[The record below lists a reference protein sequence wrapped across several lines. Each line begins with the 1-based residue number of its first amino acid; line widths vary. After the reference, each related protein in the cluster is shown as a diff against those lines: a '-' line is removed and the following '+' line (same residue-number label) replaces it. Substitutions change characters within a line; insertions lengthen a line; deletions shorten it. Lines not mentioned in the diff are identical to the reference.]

1 MTASAEPLNPAG
13 NPRPATRGLT
23 AVHLLAVAAV
33 VAALPFVPGFHSL
46 RLLPFL
52 ILLVLVLAGE
62 LSSAGEGMVVSG
74 GFLGLVV
81 AEVVL
86 GPGPAALIGALA
98 ITGALV
104 RVRSSPRV
112 YLNNLVNYT
121 WCPLVAGVFF
131 HSVVKAAGVNDDQV
145 WYYALVVTAY
155 LVTLAVNFVI
165 AAGYASYIDHSPL
178 AQVAAKTLVPTLPA
192 ELVCG
197 LMTAAAVF
205 VTARVGTGGLLLS
218 GIALVALSYL
228 SNELL
233 TSRRRADEL
242 QRIAT
247 TDGLTGLA
255 NRARLNDA
263 IDARIGDATERGGRV
278 GLLLMDLDRFKEI
291 NDTLGHQAGDAVLRE
306 LGPRLV
312 EAVGL
317 DAVVARLGGDEFG
330 ILLENGTDSDV
341 ALEAVADR
349 ISEALA
355 KPFALDELSLNV
367 AASIGAARFP
377 DDGGDAN
384 ELLRCADV
392 AMYAAKDAQAE
403 YKLYAVDQ
411 NRHSLR
417 RLSVLSDFRRALED
431 GDLEVYYQPI
441 MALADRS
448 IRGAEALVRWQH
460 PERGLLTPSD
470 FISTVEQTDLIGPL
484 SRYVLEHAVV
494 ACAGWRRQGH
504 QMSVAVNL
512 SARNLLDRGLP
523 DDIARTLDG
532 AGVPADALSLEITE
546 RMIMADPERAIAN
559 ILRMSSLGMRLSV
572 DDFGTGYFSLANLR
586 RLPIDDLK
594 IDSSFV
600 FPMLHSES
608 DLIIVRSTIN
618 LGDDLGLRITAEGVE
633 DGATLERLAL
643 LGCDLAQGFHIGAP
657 MDGMTFAEW
666 LSPGAEGGVAAA

>member
-1 MTASAEPLNPAG
+1 MTASAERLSPSKS
-13 NPRPATRGLT
+13 RSATRGVTVL
-23 AVHLLAVAAV
+23 HLLAVAAV
-33 VAALPFVPGFHSL
+33 IAAEPFVPGFHDL

-52 ILLVLVLAGE
+52 ILTALVLAGE
-62 LSSAGEGMVVSG
+62 LSSSGEGMVVSG

-81 AEVVL
+81 AEVVI
-86 GPGPAALIGALA
+86 GPGPAALIGAVA
-98 ITGALV
+98 ITGALL
-104 RVRSSPRV
+104 RVRSSPRI

-121 WCPLVAGVFF
+121 WCPLVAGLFF
-131 HSVVKAAGVNDDQV
+131 YLAVKAAGVNDDQV
-145 WYYALVVTAY
+145 WYYALVITAY

-165 AAGYASYIDHSPL
+165 AAGYASYTAHSPL

-255 NRARLNDA
+255 NRARLHEEIN
-263 IDARIGDATERGGRV
+263 ARIRDAAERGGLV
-278 GLLLMDLDRFKEI
+278 PLLLMDLDRFKEI
-291 NDTLGHQAGDAVLRE
+291 NDTLGHQCGDMVLRE

-312 EAVGL
+312 AAVGP
-317 DAVVARLGGDEFG
+317 DALVARLGGDEFG
-330 ILLENGTDSDV
+330 ILLRPGQDSDA
-341 ALEAVADR
+341 ALESAAGR
-349 ISEALA
+349 ISRAVSE
-355 KPFALDELSLNV
+355 PFALDELSLSV
-367 AASIGAARFP
+367 AASIGGARFP

-403 YKLYAVDQ
+403 YKLYAVEQ

-417 RLSVLSDFRRALED
+417 RLSVLSDFRRALQD
-431 GDLEVYYQPI
+431 GDLLIYYQPI

-448 IRGAEALVRWQH
+448 IRAAEALVRWQH
-460 PERGLLTPSD
+460 PERGLLMPGD
-470 FISTVEQTDLIGPL
+470 FISTVEQTDLVGPL
-484 SRYVLEHAVV
+484 SRYVLERAI
-494 ACAGWRRQGH
+494 ASCAGWRRQGY

-512 SARNLLDRGLP
+512 SARNLLDRNLP
-523 DDIARTLDG
+523 DDVARMLDT
-532 AGVPADALSLEITE
+532 AGVPATALSLEITE

-559 ILRMSSLGMRLSV
+559 ILRMSGLGIRLSV

-586 RLPIDDLK
+586 RLPINDLK

-600 FPMLHSES
+600 IPMMLSES

-618 LGDDLGLRITAEGVE
+618 LACDLGLRITAEGVE
-633 DGATLERLAL
+633 DGATLERLASL
-643 LGCDLAQGFHIGAP
+643 RCDLAQGFHIGAP
-657 MDGMTFAEW
+657 MDGAAFDLW
-666 LSPGAEGGVAAA
+666 LSDIAAGGVAAA

>member
-1 MTASAEPLNPAG
+1 MTVL
-13 NPRPATRGLT
+13 
-23 AVHLLAVAAV
+23 HLVAAAVAF
-33 VAALPFVPGFHSL
+33 AAMPFVPGFDHL
-46 RLLPFL
+46 QLGPFL

-62 LSSAGEGMVVSG
+62 LTSAGEGMVVSG

-98 ITGALV
+98 ITGALI
-104 RVRSSPRV
+104 RVRSSPRG
-112 YLNNLVNYT
+112 YLNNLVNFT
-121 WCPLVAGVFF
+121 WCPLVAGLFF
-131 HSVVKAAGVNDDQV
+131 YLAVKTAGVDDNQV

-165 AAGYASYIDHSPL
+165 AAGYTSYLAHSSL
-178 AQVAAKTLVPTLPA
+178 AQVAAKTLIPTLPA

-218 GIALVALSYL
+218 GLALVALSYL

-255 NRARLNDA
+255 NRARLNDSIA
-263 IDARIGDATERGGRV
+263 DRIREATEVGGLV
-278 GLLLMDLDRFKEI
+278 ALLLMDLDRFKEI
-291 NDTLGHQAGDAVLRE
+291 NDTLGHQCGDEVLRE

-312 EAVGL
+312 DAVGAG
-317 DAVVARLGGDEFG
+317 AVVARLGGDEFG
-330 ILLENGTDSDV
+330 ILLSPGSESD
-341 ALEAVADR
+341 LELESIAGR
-349 ISEALA
+349 ISRALA
-355 KPFALDELSLNV
+355 EPFALDELSLNV
-367 AASIGAARFP
+367 SASIGAARFP
-377 DDGGDAN
+377 DDGGDASA
-384 ELLRCADV
+384 LLRCADV
-392 AMYAAKDAQAE
+392 AMYSAKDAQAE
-403 YKLYAVDQ
+403 YKLYAVEQ
-411 NRHSLR
+411 NRHSVR
-417 RLSVLSDFRRALED
+417 RLSVLSDFRRGLEN

-460 PERGLLTPSD
+460 PQRGLLTPGD
-470 FISTVEQTDLIGPL
+470 FISTVEQTDLVSPL
-484 SRYVLEHAVV
+484 SRYVLERSVA
-494 ACAGWRRQGH
+494 ACAGWRRRGY

-512 SARNLLDRGLP
+512 SARNLLDRALP
-523 DDIARTLDG
+523 DDVSRILDG
-532 AGVPADALSLEITE
+532 AGVPADALSVEITE

-559 ILRMSSLGMRLSV
+559 ILRMSSLGLRLSV

-600 FPMLHSES
+600 IPMLHSES

-618 LGDDLGLRITAEGVE
+618 LGYDLGLRITAEGVE
-633 DGATLERLAL
+633 DDATLERLAL

-657 MDGMTFAEW
+657 MDTAAFELW
-666 LSPGAEGGVAAA
+666 LTHDGAAGVAAA

>member
-1 MTASAEPLNPAG
+1 MTASAESLTPG
-13 NPRPATRGLT
+13 KPRSATRGVT
-23 AVHLLAVAAV
+23 ALHLLAVAAMV
-33 VAALPFVPGFHSL
+33 VVDPFVPGFTDL

-52 ILLVLVLAGE
+52 ILTALVLVGE
-62 LSSAGEGMVVSG
+62 LSSSGEGMVVSG

-81 AEVVL
+81 AEVVI

-121 WCPLVAGVFF
+121 WCPLIAGLFF
-131 HSVVKAAGVNDDQV
+131 YFAVKAAGVDDDQV

-165 AAGYASYIDHSPL
+165 AAGYASYIAHSPL
-178 AQVAAKTLVPTLPA
+178 ASVAAKTLIPTLPA

-255 NRARLNDA
+255 NRARLHEEV
-263 IDARIGDATERGGRV
+263 DARVRDAAAEH
-278 GLLLMDLDRFKEI
+278 GLVALFLMDLDRFKEI
-291 NDTLGHQAGDAVLRE
+291 NDTLGHQCGDAVLRE

-312 EAVGL
+312 EAMSP
-317 DAVVARLGGDEFG
+317 DALVARLGGDEFG
-330 ILLENGTDSDV
+330 ILLPPGHESDA
-341 ALEAVADR
+341 ALESAAGR
-349 ISEALA
+349 ITHALA
-355 KPFALDELSLNV
+355 EPFMLEELALSV
-367 AASIGAARFP
+367 AASIGAARYP
-377 DDGGDAN
+377 DDGADAN

-392 AMYAAKDAQAE
+392 AMYTAKEAQAE
-403 YKLYAVDQ
+403 YKLYSVEQ

-417 RLSVLSDFRRALED
+417 RLSVLSDFRNALED
-431 GDLEVYYQPI
+431 RNLVVYYQPI

-460 PERGLLTPSD
+460 PERGLLMPGD
-470 FISTVEQTDLIGPL
+470 FVSTVEQTDLIGPL
-484 SRYVLEHAVV
+484 SRYLLERSIAG
-494 ACAGWRRQGH
+494 CAGWRRQGH
-504 QMSVAVNL
+504 HISVAVNL
-512 SARNLLDRGLP
+512 SARNLLDRSLP
-523 DDIARTLDG
+523 DDIARMLD
-532 AGVPADALSLEITE
+532 AAAVPADALSLEITE

-559 ILRMSSLGMRLSV
+559 ILQMSSLGMRLSV

-586 RLPIDDLK
+586 RLPINDLK

-600 FPMLHSES
+600 VPMLYSES

-618 LGDDLGLRITAEGVE
+618 LGYDLGLRITAEGVE
-633 DGATLERLAL
+633 DAATLERLSL

-657 MDGMTFAEW
+657 MDGAAFEAW
-666 LSPGAEGGVAAA
+666 LSQSLAGGAAAA

>member
-1 MTASAEPLNPAG
+1 MTASAEPLNPG
-13 NPRPATRGLT
+13 KPRSASRGLT
-23 AVHLLAVAAV
+23 ALHLLAVAAV
-33 VAALPFVPGFHSL
+33 VAALPFVPGFHNL
-46 RLLPFL
+46 QLLPFL
-52 ILLVLVLAGE
+52 ILTLLVLAGE

-121 WCPLVAGVFF
+121 WCPLVAGLFF
-131 HSVVKAAGVNDDQV
+131 YVAVKAAGVDDDQV

-165 AAGYASYIDHSPL
+165 AAGYASYIAHSPL

-228 SNELL
+228 SNALL

-255 NRARLNDA
+255 NRAHLHDA
-263 IDARIGDATERGGRV
+263 IDARIGEATEQGGLV
-278 GLLLMDLDRFKEI
+278 ALLLMDLDRFKEI
-291 NDTLGHQAGDAVLRE
+291 NDTLGHQCGDAVLRE

-312 EAVGL
+312 DAVGP

-330 ILLENGTDSDV
+330 ILLPPGDDSDV
-341 ALEAVADR
+341 ALESAAGR
-349 ISEALA
+349 ISRALA
-355 KPFALDELSLNV
+355 KPFALDELSLNL

-384 ELLRCADV
+384 ELLRCCDV

-403 YKLYAVDQ
+403 YKLYAVEQ

-417 RLSVLSDFRRALED
+417 RLSVLSDFRRALEE
-431 GDLEVYYQPI
+431 GDLDVYYQPI

-460 PERGLLTPSD
+460 PERGLLTPGD
-470 FISTVEQTDLIGPL
+470 FISTVEQTDLVGPL
-484 SRYVLEHAVV
+484 SRYVLERSVA

-504 QMSVAVNL
+504 PMSVAVNL
-512 SARNLLDRGLP
+512 SARNLLDRSLP
-523 DDIARTLDG
+523 DDVARMLDG
-532 AGVPADALSLEITE
+532 AGVPADGLSLEITE
-546 RMIMADPERAIAN
+546 RMIMADPDRAIAN

-600 FPMLHSES
+600 SPMLHSES

-618 LGDDLGLRITAEGVE
+618 LGYDLGLRITAEGVE
-633 DGATLERLAL
+633 DAPTLERLAL

-657 MDGMTFAEW
+657 MDATAFEVW
-666 LSPGAEGGVAAA
+666 LTQRAAGGVAAA

>member
-1 MTASAEPLNPAG
+1 MTASAEPLNTAG
-13 NPRPATRGLT
+13 TPRQATRGLT
-23 AVHLLAVAAV
+23 VLHLLAVVAAV
-33 VAALPFVPGFHSL
+33 AVLPFVPGFHNL
-46 RLLPFL
+46 QPAPFL
-52 ILLVLVLAGE
+52 ILMVLVLAGE
-62 LSSAGEGMVVSG
+62 LSSSGEGMVVSG

-86 GPGPAALIGALA
+86 GPGPAAVIGALA

-121 WCPLVAGVFF
+121 WCPLVAGLFF
-131 HSVVKAAGVNDDQV
+131 YWSVKAAGVNDDEV
-145 WYYALVVTAY
+145 WYYALVVGAY

-255 NRARLNDA
+255 NRSRLNDSIA
-263 IDARIGDATERGGRV
+263 DRIREATEQGGLV
-278 GLLLMDLDRFKEI
+278 ALLLMDLDRFKEI
-291 NDTLGHQAGDAVLRE
+291 NDTLGHQCGDAVLRE

-312 EAVGL
+312 DAVGPG
-317 DAVVARLGGDEFG
+317 AVVARLGGDEFG
-330 ILLENGTDSDV
+330 ILLAPGSESDV
-341 ALEAVADR
+341 ALESIAGR
-349 ISEALA
+349 ISRALA
-355 KPFALDELSLNV
+355 EPFVLDELSLNV

-384 ELLRCADV
+384 ALLRCADV

-403 YKLYAVDQ
+403 YKLYSVDQ
-411 NRHSLR
+411 NRHSVR
-417 RLSVLSDFRRALED
+417 RLSVLSDFRRGLEN

-448 IRGAEALVRWQH
+448 VRGAEALVRWQH
-460 PERGLLTPSD
+460 PQRGLLTPGD
-470 FISTVEQTDLIGPL
+470 FISTVEQTDLVGPL
-484 SRYVLEHAVV
+484 SRYVLERSVA
-494 ACAGWRRQGH
+494 ACAGWRRRGY

-512 SARNLLDRGLP
+512 SARNLLDRALP
-523 DDIARTLDG
+523 DDLSRILDG
-532 AGVPADALSLEITE
+532 AGVPADALSVEITE

-559 ILRMSSLGMRLSV
+559 ILRMSSLGLRLSV

-600 FPMLHSES
+600 IPMLHSES

-618 LGDDLGLRITAEGVE
+618 LGYDLGLRITAEGVE
-633 DGATLERLAL
+633 DDATLERLAL

-657 MDGMTFAEW
+657 MDIAAFELW
-666 LSPGAEGGVAAA
+666 LTHDGAAGVAAA

>member
-1 MTASAEPLNPAG
+1 MTASAETLNPAG
-13 NPRPATRGLT
+13 QPRPATRGLT
-23 AVHLLAVAAV
+23 ALHLVAVAAV
-33 VAALPFVPGFHSL
+33 VAALPFVPGFHNL
-46 RLLPFL
+46 QFWPFV
-52 ILLVLVLAGE
+52 ILTVLVLAGE
-62 LSSAGEGMVVSG
+62 LSSSGEGMVVSG

-86 GPGPAALIGALA
+86 GPGPAALIGAIA

-121 WCPLVAGVFF
+121 WCPLVAGLFF
-131 HSVVKAAGVNDDQV
+131 YWAVKAAGVNDDEV
-145 WYYALVVTAY
+145 WYYALVVMAY

-255 NRARLNDA
+255 NRARLNEA
-263 IDARIGDATERGGRV
+263 IGARVRDATEQAGSFA
-278 GLLLMDLDRFKEI
+278 LLLMDLDRFKEI
-291 NDTLGHQAGDAVLRE
+291 NDTLGHQCGDEVLRE

-312 EAVGL
+312 DAVGP
-317 DAVVARLGGDEFG
+317 DAVVARLGGDEFA
-330 ILLENGTDSDV
+330 ILMPPGTDSEV
-341 ALEAVADR
+341 ALEAAADR
-349 ISEALA
+349 ISRALA
-355 KPFALDELSLNV
+355 KPFAVDELSLNV

-377 DDGGDAN
+377 DDGPDGSA
-384 ELLRCADV
+384 LLRCADV

-403 YKLYAVDQ
+403 YKLYAVEQ
-411 NRHSLR
+411 NRHSVR
-417 RLSVLSDFRRALED
+417 RLSVLSEFRRALDDE
-431 GDLEVYYQPI
+431 GVEVYYQPI

-448 IRGAEALVRWQH
+448 IQSAEALVRWQH
-460 PERGLLTPSD
+460 PERGLLMPAD
-470 FISTVEQTDLIGPL
+470 FIATVEQTDLVGPL
-484 SRYVLEHAVV
+484 SRYVLDVSVA
-494 ACAGWRRQGH
+494 ACASWRRRGH
-504 QMSVAVNL
+504 PMSVAVNL
-512 SARNLLDRGLP
+512 SARNLLDRDLP
-523 DDIARTLDG
+523 DDIARMLDG
-532 AGVPADALSLEITE
+532 AGLPADALSLEITE
-546 RMIMADPERAIAN
+546 RMIMSDPERAIAN
-559 ILRMSSLGMRLSV
+559 IVRMSSLGMRLSV

-594 IDSSFV
+594 IDRSFV
-600 FPMLHSES
+600 SPMLHSES

-618 LGDDLGLRITAEGVE
+618 LGYDLGLRITAEGVE

-643 LGCDLAQGFHIGAP
+643 LGCDLAQGFHIGTP
-657 MDGMTFAEW
+657 MDTAAFDQW
-666 LSPGAEGGVAAA
+666 LSRGTADGVAAA

>member
-1 MTASAEPLNPAG
+1 MTASAERLTPG
-13 NPRPATRGLT
+13 KPRLATRGLT
-23 AVHLLAVAAV
+23 VLHLLAVAA
-33 VAALPFVPGFHSL
+33 AFALMPFVPGFEDLH
-46 RLLPFL
+46 LLPFL

-86 GPGPAALIGALA
+86 GPGPAAAIGALA
-98 ITGALV
+98 ITGALL
-104 RVRSSPRV
+104 RVRSSPQG
-112 YLNNLVNYT
+112 YLNNLVNFT
-121 WCPLVAGVFF
+121 WCPLVAGLFF
-131 HSVVKAAGVNDDQV
+131 YEAVKVAGVDDDQV

-165 AAGYASYIDHSPL
+165 AAGYTSYLDHSPL

-255 NRARLNDA
+255 NRSRLNDSIA
-263 IDARIGDATERGGRV
+263 DRIREATEQGGLV
-278 GLLLMDLDRFKEI
+278 ALLLMDLDRFKEI
-291 NDTLGHQAGDAVLRE
+291 NDTLGHQCGDAVLRE

-312 EAVGL
+312 DAVGPG
-317 DAVVARLGGDEFG
+317 AVVARLGGDEFG
-330 ILLENGTDSDV
+330 ILLAPGSESDV
-341 ALEAVADR
+341 ALESIAGR
-349 ISEALA
+349 ISRALA
-355 KPFALDELSLNV
+355 EPFALDELSLNV

-384 ELLRCADV
+384 ALLRCADV

-403 YKLYAVDQ
+403 YKLYAVEQ
-411 NRHSLR
+411 NRHSVR
-417 RLSVLSDFRRALED
+417 RLSVLSDFRLGLED

-460 PERGLLTPSD
+460 PQRGLLTPGD
-470 FISTVEQTDLIGPL
+470 FISTVEQTDLVGPL
-484 SRYVLEHAVV
+484 SRYVLERALA
-494 ACAGWRRQGH
+494 ACAGWRRQGY
-504 QMSVAVNL
+504 QMSVAINL

-523 DDIARTLDG
+523 DDVSRMLDA
-532 AGVPADALSLEITE
+532 AGVPADALSVEITE

-559 ILRMSSLGMRLSV
+559 ILRMSSLGLRLSV

-600 FPMLHSES
+600 IPMLHSES

-618 LGDDLGLRITAEGVE
+618 LGYDLGLRITAEGVE

-643 LGCDLAQGFHIGAP
+643 LGCDLAQGFHIAAP
-657 MDGMTFAEW
+657 MDTAAFELW
-666 LSPGAEGGVAAA
+666 LSHGGAAGVAAA

>member
-1 MTASAEPLNPAG
+1 MTASAETLNPVG
-13 NPRPATRGLT
+13 QPRPATRGLT
-23 AVHLLAVAAV
+23 ALHLLAVAAV
-33 VAALPFVPGFHSL
+33 VAALPFVPGFNNL
-46 RLLPFL
+46 QFWPFV
-52 ILLVLVLAGE
+52 ILTVLVLAGE

-81 AEVVL
+81 AEVVI
-86 GPGPAALIGALA
+86 GPGPAALIGAIA

-121 WCPLVAGVFF
+121 WCPLVAGLFF
-131 HSVVKAAGVNDDQV
+131 YIAVKAAGVNDDQV
-145 WYYALVVTAY
+145 WYYALVVAAY

-165 AAGYASYIDHSPL
+165 AAGYASYIAHSPL
-178 AQVAAKTLVPTLPA
+178 AQVAAKTLIPTLPA

-255 NRARLNDA
+255 NRARLNGA
-263 IDARIGDATERGGRV
+263 IDARVREATEGG
-278 GLLLMDLDRFKEI
+278 GPFALLLMDLDRFKEI
-291 NDTLGHQAGDAVLRE
+291 NDTLGHQCGDEVLRE

-312 EAVGL
+312 DAVGP

-330 ILLENGTDSDV
+330 ILMPPGSDSDA
-341 ALEAVADR
+341 ALEAAAGR
-349 ISEALA
+349 ISRALA

-377 DDGGDAN
+377 DDGGDASA
-384 ELLRCADV
+384 LLRCADV

-403 YKLYAVDQ
+403 YKLYAVEQ
-411 NRHSLR
+411 NRHSVR

-431 GDLEVYYQPI
+431 GGLEVYYQPI

-448 IRGAEALVRWQH
+448 IQGAEALVRWQH
-460 PERGLLTPSD
+460 PERGLLTPGD
-470 FISTVEQTDLIGPL
+470 FIATVEQTDLVGPL
-484 SRYVLEHAVV
+484 SRYVLEVAV
-494 ACAGWRRQGH
+494 AGCAGWRRRGH
-504 QMSVAVNL
+504 RMSVAVNL
-512 SARNLLDRGLP
+512 SARNLLDRDLP
-523 DDIARTLDG
+523 DDIARMLNHADL
-532 AGVPADALSLEITE
+532 PADALSLEITE
-546 RMIMADPERAIAN
+546 RMIMSDPERAVAN
-559 ILRMSSLGMRLSV
+559 IVRMSSLGMRLSV

-594 IDSSFV
+594 IDRSFV
-600 FPMLHSES
+600 GPMLHSES

-618 LGDDLGLRITAEGVE
+618 LGYDLGLRITAEGVE
-633 DGATLERLAL
+633 DAGTLERLAL
-643 LGCDLAQGFHIGAP
+643 LGCDLAQGFHIGTP
-657 MDGMTFAEW
+657 MDATTFDAW
-666 LSPGAEGGVAAA
+666 LSHGAADGVAAA

>member
-1 MTASAEPLNPAG
+1 MTASAEPLNPG
-13 NPRPATRGLT
+13 KPRPATRGLI
-23 AVHLLAVAAV
+23 ALHLVAVAAV
-33 VAALPFVPGFHSL
+33 VAALPFVPGFHDL
-46 RLLPFL
+46 QLLPFL
-52 ILLVLVLAGE
+52 ILTALVLAGE

-104 RVRSSPRV
+104 RVRSSPQV

-121 WCPLVAGVFF
+121 WCPLVAGLFF
-131 HSVVKAAGVNDDQV
+131 YEAVKVAGVNDDEV

-165 AAGYASYIDHSPL
+165 AAGYASYVAHSPL
-178 AQVAAKTLVPTLPA
+178 AQLAAKTLVPTLPA

-242 QRIAT
+242 QRVAT

-255 NRARLNDA
+255 NRARLHDA
-263 IDARIGDATERGGRV
+263 IDDRVRDATEQGGLV
-278 GLLLMDLDRFKEI
+278 ALLLMDLDRFKEI
-291 NDTLGHQAGDAVLRE
+291 NDTLGHQCGDAVLRE

-312 EAVGL
+312 DAVGP

-330 ILLENGTDSDV
+330 ILLAPGNDSDV
-341 ALEAVADR
+341 ALEATAGR
-349 ISEALA
+349 ISRALA
-355 KPFALDELSLNV
+355 EPFALDELSLNV

-403 YKLYAVDQ
+403 YKLYAVEQ

-417 RLSVLSDFRRALED
+417 RLSVLSDFRRALEE
-431 GDLEVYYQPI
+431 GDLDVYYQPI
-441 MALADRS
+441 MALGDRS

-460 PERGLLTPSD
+460 PERGLLTPGD
-470 FISTVEQTDLIGPL
+470 FISTVEQTDLVGPL
-484 SRYVLEHAVV
+484 SRYVLERSVA

-504 QMSVAVNL
+504 PMSVAVNL
-512 SARNLLDRGLP
+512 SARNLLDRSLP
-523 DDIARTLDG
+523 DDVARMLDD
-532 AGVPADALSLEITE
+532 AGVPADGLSLEITE

-600 FPMLHSES
+600 SPMLHSES

-618 LGDDLGLRITAEGVE
+618 LGYDLGLRITAEGVE
-633 DGATLERLAL
+633 DAPTLERLAL

-657 MDGMTFAEW
+657 MDATAFEVW
-666 LSPGAEGGVAAA
+666 LTQSAAGGLAAA

>member
-1 MTASAEPLNPAG
+1 MSASAEALNPAG
-13 NPRPATRGLT
+13 TPRPATRGLT
-23 AVHLLAVAAV
+23 ALHLLAVAAV
-33 VAALPFVPGFHSL
+33 VAVLPFVPGFHNL

-52 ILLVLVLAGE
+52 ILTVLVLAGE
-62 LSSAGEGMVVSG
+62 LSSSGEGMVVSG

-86 GPGPAALIGALA
+86 GPGPASLIGAIA
-98 ITGALV
+98 ITGALL

-121 WCPLVAGVFF
+121 WCPLVAGLFF
-131 HSVVKAAGVNDDQV
+131 YWAVKAAGVDDNQV

-165 AAGYASYIDHSPL
+165 AAGYASYIAHLSL

-197 LMTAAAVF
+197 LMTAAAVY

-263 IDARIGDATERGGRV
+263 IDAHIREATEQGGLV
-278 GLLLMDLDRFKEI
+278 ALLLMDLDRFKEI
-291 NDTLGHQAGDAVLRE
+291 NDTLGHQCGDAVLRE

-312 EAVGL
+312 EAVGP

-330 ILLENGTDSDV
+330 ILLPPGSDSDA
-341 ALEAVADR
+341 ALEAAADR
-349 ISEALA
+349 ISRSLA
-355 KPFALDELSLNV
+355 KPFSLDELSLNV

-377 DDGGDAN
+377 DDGSDAN
-384 ELLRCADV
+384 ALLRCADV

-403 YKLYAVDQ
+403 YKLYAVEQ
-411 NRHSLR
+411 NRHSVR

-431 GDLEVYYQPI
+431 GDLEVHYQPI
-441 MALADRS
+441 TALADRS

-460 PERGLLTPSD
+460 PERGLLTPGD
-470 FISTVEQTDLIGPL
+470 FISTVEQTDLVGPL
-484 SRYVLEHAVV
+484 IRYVLERAVA
-494 ACAGWRRQGH
+494 ACVRWRRQGH

-512 SARNLLDRGLP
+512 SARNLLDRDLP
-523 DDIARTLDG
+523 DDVARVLHA
-532 AGVPADALSLEITE
+532 AGLPSKALSLEITE

-559 ILRMSSLGMRLSV
+559 ILRMSDLGMRLSV

-594 IDSSFV
+594 IDRSFV

-618 LGDDLGLRITAEGVE
+618 LGHDLGLRITAEGVE
-633 DGATLERLAL
+633 DAATLERLAL
-643 LGCDLAQGFHIGAP
+643 LGCDLVQGFHIGAP
-657 MDGMTFAEW
+657 MDAVTFERW
-666 LSPGAEGGVAAA
+666 LSRGAAGGVVAA

>member
-1 MTASAEPLNPAG
+1 MTASAEPLTPG
-13 NPRPATRGLT
+13 KPRSATRGVTVL
-23 AVHLLAVAAV
+23 HLLAVALVIV
-33 VAALPFVPGFHSL
+33 VDPFVPGFSDL
-46 RLLPFL
+46 QLLPFL

-62 LSSAGEGMVVSG
+62 LSSSGEGMVVSG

-81 AEVVL
+81 AEVVI

-121 WCPLVAGVFF
+121 WCPLVAGLFF
-131 HSVVKAAGVNDDQV
+131 YLAVKAAGVNDDQV

-165 AAGYASYIDHSPL
+165 AAGYASYIAHSPL
-178 AQVAAKTLVPTLPA
+178 ATVAAKTLVPTLPA

-255 NRARLNDA
+255 NRARLHEEA
-263 IDARIGDATERGGRV
+263 DARVQDAAAEGGV
-278 GLLLMDLDRFKEI
+278 VALLLMDLDRFKEI
-291 NDTLGHQAGDAVLRE
+291 NDTLGHQCGDAVLRE

-312 EAVGL
+312 EAMGPEAL
-317 DAVVARLGGDEFG
+317 IARLGGDEFG
-330 ILLENGTDSDV
+330 ILLPIGQDSDA
-341 ALEAVADR
+341 ALESAAGR
-349 ISEALA
+349 ISRALA
-355 KPFALDELSLNV
+355 EPFALEELSLSV
-367 AASIGAARFP
+367 AASIGAARYP
-377 DDGGDAN
+377 DDGADAN

-392 AMYAAKDAQAE
+392 AMYAAKEAQAE
-403 YKLYAVDQ
+403 YRLYAVEQ

-417 RLSVLSDFRRALED
+417 RLSVLSDFRQALQD
-431 GDLEVYYQPI
+431 GDLVVHYQPI

-460 PERGLLTPSD
+460 PQRGLLMPGD
-470 FISTVEQTDLIGPL
+470 FISTVEQTDLVGPL
-484 SRYVLEHAVV
+484 SRYLLERSIAS
-494 ACAGWRRQGH
+494 CASWRRSGH
-504 QMSVAVNL
+504 PMSVAVNL
-512 SARNLLDRGLP
+512 SARNLLDRSLP
-523 DDIARTLDG
+523 DDIARTLDA
-532 AGVPADALSLEITE
+532 AGVPAEALSLEITE

-586 RLPIDDLK
+586 RLPINDLK

-600 FPMLHSES
+600 VPMLHSES

-618 LGDDLGLRITAEGVE
+618 LGYDLGLRITAEGVE
-633 DGATLERLAL
+633 DGATLERLSL
-643 LGCDLAQGFHIGAP
+643 LGCDLAQGFHISAP
-657 MDGMTFAEW
+657 MDGAAFETW
-666 LSPGAEGGVAAA
+666 LSQSVAGGAAAA

>member
-1 MTASAEPLNPAG
+1 MSASAEPLTPAG
-13 NPRPATRGLT
+13 EPRTATRGLT
-23 AVHLLAVAAV
+23 GLHLLAVAVAV
-33 VAALPFVPGFHSL
+33 AVLPFVPGFHHL
-46 RLLPFL
+46 RVLPFL

-62 LSSAGEGMVVSG
+62 LCSAGEGMVVSG

-98 ITGALV
+98 ITGALL
-104 RVRSSPRV
+104 RVPSSPRV

-121 WCPLVAGVFF
+121 WCPLAAGLFF
-131 HSVVKAAGVNDDQV
+131 YWSVKAAGANDDQV
-145 WYYALVVTAY
+145 WFYALVVTAY

-165 AAGYASYIDHSPL
+165 AAGYASYIAHSSL
-178 AQVAAKTLVPTLPA
+178 TQLAAKTLVPTLPA

-197 LMTAAAVF
+197 LMTAAAVL

-263 IDARIGDATERGGRV
+263 IDARIRDATEHGGV
-278 GLLLMDLDRFKEI
+278 VALLLMDLDRFKEI
-291 NDTLGHQAGDAVLRE
+291 NDTLGHQCGDAVLRE

-312 EAVGL
+312 LAVGP

-330 ILLENGTDSDV
+330 ILLAPGSNSDDVLEGV
-341 ALEAVADR
+341 AGR
-349 ISEALA
+349 ISRSLA
-355 KPFALDELSLNV
+355 DPFALDELSLNV

-377 DDGGDAN
+377 DDGADAN
-384 ELLRCADV
+384 ALLRCADV
-392 AMYAAKDAQAE
+392 AMYAAKETQAE

-411 NRHSLR
+411 NRHSVR
-417 RLSVLSDFRRALED
+417 RLSVLSDFRQGLED
-431 GDLEVYYQPI
+431 GHLDVYYQPI
-441 MALADRS
+441 MALTDRS
-448 IRGAEALVRWQH
+448 IRGAEALVRWFH
-460 PERGLLTPSD
+460 PERGLLTPVD
-470 FISTVEQTDLIGPL
+470 FISTVEQTDLVGPL
-484 SRYVLEHAVV
+484 SRYVLEQSVA
-494 ACAGWRRQGH
+494 ACARWRRHGYE
-504 QMSVAVNL
+504 MSVAVNL

-523 DDIARTLDG
+523 DDIARMLDS
-532 AGVPADALSLEITE
+532 AGVPADALALEITE

-559 ILRMSSLGMRLSV
+559 IVRMSSLGMRLSV

-586 RLPIDDLK
+586 RLPLDDLK

-600 FPMLHSES
+600 VPMLQSES

-618 LGDDLGLRITAEGVE
+618 LGYDLGLRITAEGVE
-633 DGATLERLAL
+633 DAATLERLAL

-657 MDGMTFAEW
+657 MDAARFESW
-666 LSPGAEGGVAAA
+666 LSQGATGSAAAA

>member
-1 MTASAEPLNPAG
+1 MTASAETLNPAG
-13 NPRPATRGLT
+13 KPRPATRGLT
-23 AVHLLAVAAV
+23 VLHLLAVAAA
-33 VAALPFVPGFHSL
+33 VAVLPFVPGFHNL
-46 RLLPFL
+46 QLLPFL
-52 ILLVLVLAGE
+52 ILTVLVLVGE
-62 LSSAGEGMVVSG
+62 LGSSGEGMVVSG

-86 GPGPAALIGALA
+86 GPGPAALIGAVA

-121 WCPLVAGVFF
+121 WCPLVAGLFF
-131 HSVVKAAGVNDDQV
+131 YWAVHAAGVNDDQV
-145 WYYALVVTAY
+145 WYYALVVMAY

-165 AAGYASYIDHSPL
+165 AAGYASYIAHSPL
-178 AQVAAKTLVPTLPA
+178 AEVAAKTLVPTLPA

-263 IDARIGDATERGGRV
+263 IDDRIRDATEQGGLV
-278 GLLLMDLDRFKEI
+278 ALLLMDLDRFKEI
-291 NDTLGHQAGDAVLRE
+291 NDTLGHQCGDAVLRE

-312 EAVGL
+312 DAVGP

-330 ILLENGTDSDV
+330 ILLPPGSDSDI
-341 ALEAVADR
+341 ALEAAAGR
-349 ISEALA
+349 ISRALA

-377 DDGGDAN
+377 DDGADAN
-384 ELLRCADV
+384 ALLRCSDV

-403 YKLYAVDQ
+403 YKLYAVEQ
-411 NRHSLR
+411 NRHSVR
-417 RLSVLSDFRRALED
+417 RLSVLSDFRQALED
-431 GDLEVYYQPI
+431 GDVDVYYQPI

-448 IRGAEALVRWQH
+448 IRGAEALVRWRH
-460 PERGLLTPSD
+460 PERGLLTPGY
-470 FISTVEQTDLIGPL
+470 FISTVEQTDLVGPL
-484 SRYVLEHAVV
+484 IRYVLEHSVD

-504 QMSVAVNL
+504 QMWVAVNL

-523 DDIARTLDG
+523 DDIARVLDG
-532 AGVPADALSLEITE
+532 AGLPADALSLEITE
-546 RMIMADPERAIAN
+546 RMIMADPERATAN
-559 ILRMSSLGMRLSV
+559 IVRMSSLGTRLSV

-594 IDSSFV
+594 IDRSFV
-600 FPMLHSES
+600 SPMLHSES

-618 LGDDLGLRITAEGVE
+618 LGYDLGLRITAEGVE

-657 MDGMTFAEW
+657 MDAAVFELW
-666 LSPGAEGGVAAA
+666 LSHGAAGGVAAA

>member
-1 MTASAEPLNPAG
+1 MTASAERLNPG
-13 NPRPATRGLT
+13 KPRSATRGVTVL
-23 AVHLLAVAAV
+23 HLLAVA
-33 VAALPFVPGFHSL
+33 VAFAAMPFVPGFNNL
-46 RLLPFL
+46 QLLPFL

-104 RVRSSPRV
+104 RVRSSPQG
-112 YLNNLVNYT
+112 YLNNLVNFT
-121 WCPLVAGVFF
+121 WCPLVAGLFF
-131 HSVVKAAGVNDDQV
+131 HVAVKAAGVDDDQV

-165 AAGYASYIDHSPL
+165 AAGYTSYLAHSPL

-255 NRARLNDA
+255 NRARLHEA
-263 IDARIGDATERGGRV
+263 IDARVLDATTQGGLV
-278 GLLLMDLDRFKEI
+278 ALLLMDLDRFKEI
-291 NDTLGHQAGDAVLRE
+291 NDTLGHQCGDAVLRE

-312 EAVGL
+312 EAMGP

-330 ILLENGTDSDV
+330 ILLPPGRDSDA
-341 ALEAVADR
+341 ALESAAGQ
-349 ISEALA
+349 ISRALA
-355 KPFALDELSLNV
+355 EPFALDELSLTV

-377 DDGGDAN
+377 DDGADAN
-384 ELLRCADV
+384 ALLRCADI

-403 YKLYAVDQ
+403 YKLYAVEQ

-431 GDLEVYYQPI
+431 GGLVVYYQPI

-460 PERGLLTPSD
+460 PERGLLMPGD
-470 FISTVEQTDLIGPL
+470 FISTIEQTDLVGPL
-484 SRYVLEHAVV
+484 SRYVLEHSIA
-494 ACAGWRRQGH
+494 ACANWRRQGH

-512 SARNLLDRGLP
+512 SARNLLDRSLP
-523 DDIARTLDG
+523 DHIARMLDA

-586 RLPIDDLK
+586 RLPINDLK

-618 LGDDLGLRITAEGVE
+618 LGYDLGLRITAEGVE

-643 LGCDLAQGFHIGAP
+643 LGCDLAQGFHVGAP
-657 MDGMTFAEW
+657 MDSTAFDAW
-666 LSPGAEGGVAAA
+666 LSRTAAGGAAVA

>member
-1 MTASAEPLNPAG
+1 MTASAERLNPG
-13 NPRPATRGLT
+13 KPRSATRGVTVL
-23 AVHLLAVAAV
+23 HLLAV
-33 VAALPFVPGFHSL
+33 VAAFAVMPFVPGFSNL
-46 RLLPFL
+46 QLLPFL

-98 ITGALV
+98 ITGALL
-104 RVRSSPRV
+104 RVPSSPRG
-112 YLNNLVNYT
+112 YLNNLVNFT
-121 WCPLVAGVFF
+121 WCPLVAGLFF
-131 HSVVKAAGVNDDQV
+131 YEAVKAAGVNDDQV

-165 AAGYASYIDHSPL
+165 AAGYTSYLAHSSL

-255 NRARLNDA
+255 NRARLHEA
-263 IDARIGDATERGGRV
+263 IDARVLDATTQGGLV
-278 GLLLMDLDRFKEI
+278 ALLLMDLDRFKEI
-291 NDTLGHQAGDAVLRE
+291 NDTLGHQCGDAVLRE

-312 EAVGL
+312 
-317 DAVVARLGGDEFG
+317 DAMAPDAIVARLGGDEFG
-330 ILLENGTDSDV
+330 ILLPPGHDSDA
-341 ALEAVADR
+341 ALESAAGR
-349 ISEALA
+349 ISRALA
-355 KPFALDELSLNV
+355 EPFALDELSLTV

-377 DDGGDAN
+377 DDGADAN
-384 ELLRCADV
+384 ALLRCADI

-403 YKLYAVDQ
+403 YKLYAVEQ

-431 GDLEVYYQPI
+431 GGLTVYYQPI

-460 PERGLLTPSD
+460 PERGLLMPGD
-470 FISTVEQTDLIGPL
+470 FISTVEQTDLVGPL
-484 SRYVLEHAVV
+484 SRYVLENSIA
-494 ACAGWRRQGH
+494 ACANWRRQGH

-512 SARNLLDRGLP
+512 SARNLLDRSLP
-523 DDIARTLDG
+523 DHIARMLDA

-586 RLPIDDLK
+586 RLPINDLK

-618 LGDDLGLRITAEGVE
+618 LGYDLGLRITAEGVE

-643 LGCDLAQGFHIGAP
+643 LGCDLAQGFHVGAP
-657 MDGMTFAEW
+657 MDSTLFEAW
-666 LSPGAEGGVAAA
+666 LSRTAAGGAAVA

>member
-1 MTASAEPLNPAG
+1 MTASAEPLTPSQQ
-13 NPRPATRGLT
+13 RPATRGLT
-23 AVHLLAVAAV
+23 ALHLLAVAAV
-33 VAALPFVPGFHSL
+33 VAAEPFVPGFHHL

-81 AEVVL
+81 AEVVI

-98 ITGALV
+98 ITGALL

-121 WCPLVAGVFF
+121 WCPLVAGLFF
-131 HSVVKAAGVNDDQV
+131 HVAVKAAKLDDDQV

-165 AAGYASYIDHSPL
+165 AAGYASYIAHSPL

-255 NRARLNDA
+255 NRARLHDA
-263 IDARIGDATERGGRV
+263 IDARVLEAEAQGDLVA
-278 GLLLMDLDRFKEI
+278 LLLMDLDRFKEI
-291 NDTLGHQAGDAVLRE
+291 NDTLGHQCGDAVLRE

-312 EAVGL
+312 EAMGP
-317 DAVVARLGGDEFG
+317 DAIVARLGGDEFG
-330 ILLENGTDSDV
+330 ILLPPGRDSD
-341 ALEAVADR
+341 ATLELAAGQ
-349 ISEALA
+349 ISRALA
-355 KPFALDELSLNV
+355 EPFALDELSLSV

-377 DDGGDAN
+377 DDGADAN
-384 ELLRCADV
+384 ALLRCADV

-403 YKLYAVDQ
+403 YKLYAVEQ

-417 RLSVLSDFRRALED
+417 SLSVLSDFRGALED
-431 GDLEVYYQPI
+431 GDL
-441 MALADRS
+441 DR
-448 IRGAEALVRWQH
+448 
-460 PERGLLTPSD
+460 LL
-470 FISTVEQTDLIGPL
+470 
-484 SRYVLEHAVV
+484 
-494 ACAGWRRQGH
+494 
-504 QMSVAVNL
+504 
-512 SARNLLDRGLP
+512 
-523 DDIARTLDG
+523 
-532 AGVPADALSLEITE
+532 PADHGA
-546 RMIMADPERAIAN
+546 RGPVDPR
-559 ILRMSSLGMRLSV
+559 G
-572 DDFGTGYFSLANLR
+572 
-586 RLPIDDLK
+586 
-594 IDSSFV
+594 
-600 FPMLHSES
+600 
-608 DLIIVRSTIN
+608 
-618 LGDDLGLRITAEGVE
+618 
-633 DGATLERLAL
+633 
-643 LGCDLAQGFHIGAP
+643 
-657 MDGMTFAEW
+657 
-666 LSPGAEGGVAAA
+666 

>member
-1 MTASAEPLNPAG
+1 MTASAETLNPAG
-13 NPRPATRGLT
+13 KPRSATRGLT
-23 AVHLLAVAAV
+23 ALHLLAVAAA
-33 VAALPFVPGFHSL
+33 VAVLPFVPGFHNL
-46 RLLPFL
+46 QLLPFL
-52 ILLVLVLAGE
+52 ILTVLVLAGE
-62 LSSAGEGMVVSG
+62 LSSSGEGMVVSG

-86 GPGPAALIGALA
+86 GPGPASLIGAIG
-98 ITGALV
+98 ITGALL

-121 WCPLVAGVFF
+121 WCPLIAGLFF
-131 HSVVKAAGVNDDQV
+131 YWAVKAAGVGDNQV

-165 AAGYASYIDHSPL
+165 AAGYASYIAHSSL

-263 IDARIGDATERGGRV
+263 IDTRIREATEQGGLV
-278 GLLLMDLDRFKEI
+278 ALLLMDLDRFKEI

-312 EAVGL
+312 EAVGP

-330 ILLENGTDSDV
+330 IVLPSGSDSDI
-341 ALEAVADR
+341 ALEAVAGR
-349 ISEALA
+349 ISRALA
-355 KPFALDELSLNV
+355 KPFALDELTLNLS
-367 AASIGAARFP
+367 ASIGAARFP
-377 DDGGDAN
+377 DDGSDAN
-384 ELLRCADV
+384 ALLRCADV

-403 YKLYAVDQ
+403 YKLYAVEQ
-411 NRHSLR
+411 NRHSVR
-417 RLSVLSDFRRALED
+417 RLSVLSDFRRALDD

-441 MALADRS
+441 MALVDRS

-460 PERGLLTPSD
+460 PERGLLTPGD
-470 FISTVEQTDLIGPL
+470 FISTVEQTDLVGPL
-484 SRYVLEHAVV
+484 SRYVLEVSLA
-494 ACAGWRRQGH
+494 ACARWRQQGH
-504 QMSVAVNL
+504 RMSVGVNL

-523 DDIARTLDG
+523 DDIARILDG
-532 AGVPADALSLEITE
+532 AGVPSDALSLEITE

-559 ILRMSSLGMRLSV
+559 ILRMSSLGTRLSV

-594 IDSSFV
+594 IDRSFV

-618 LGDDLGLRITAEGVE
+618 LGHDLGLRITAEGVE

-643 LGCDLAQGFHIGAP
+643 LGCDLAQGFHIGTP
-657 MDGMTFAEW
+657 MDATAFDVW
-666 LSPGAEGGVAAA
+666 LSRGAADGLAAA

>member
-1 MTASAEPLNPAG
+1 MTARAEPLSSSK
-13 NPRPATRGLT
+13 PRAATRGVTVL
-23 AVHLLAVAAV
+23 HLLAVAVV
-33 VAALPFVPGFHSL
+33 VAAEPFVPGFHNL
-46 RLLPFL
+46 QLLPFL
-52 ILLVLVLAGE
+52 ILTVLVLAGE
-62 LSSAGEGMVVSG
+62 LSSSGEGMVVSG

-121 WCPLVAGVFF
+121 WCPLVAGLFF
-131 HSVVKAAGVNDDQV
+131 YLAVKAAGVDDDQV

-165 AAGYASYIDHSPL
+165 AAGYASYIAHSPL

-255 NRARLNDA
+255 NRARLHQEIDDRVQDA
-263 IDARIGDATERGGRV
+263 SAQGALV
-278 GLLLMDLDRFKEI
+278 ALLLMDLDRFKEI
-291 NDTLGHQAGDAVLRE
+291 NDTLGHQCGDAVLRE

-312 EAVGL
+312 EAVGP

-330 ILLENGTDSDV
+330 ILLPPGHDSDA
-341 ALEAVADR
+341 ALEAAAGR
-349 ISEALA
+349 ISRALA
-355 KPFALDELSLNV
+355 EPFGLDELSLSV

-392 AMYAAKDAQAE
+392 AMYAAKDAQVE
-403 YKLYAVDQ
+403 YKLYAVEQ

-417 RLSVLSDFRRALED
+417 RLSVLSDFRRALEHE
-431 GDLEVYYQPI
+431 DLVVHYQPI

-460 PERGLLTPSD
+460 PERGLLMPGD
-470 FISTVEQTDLIGPL
+470 FISTVEQTDLVGPL
-484 SRYVLEHAVV
+484 SRYLLERSIAG
-494 ACAGWRRQGH
+494 CAGWRRRGY

-512 SARNLLDRGLP
+512 SARNLLDRSLP
-523 DDIARTLDG
+523 DDVARMLVT

-586 RLPIDDLK
+586 RLPINDLK

-600 FPMLHSES
+600 VPMLHSES

-618 LGDDLGLRITAEGVE
+618 LGYDLGLRITAEGVE

-657 MDGMTFAEW
+657 MDANAFDHW
-666 LSPGAEGGVAAA
+666 LSRSAPGGAAAA

>member
-1 MTASAEPLNPAG
+1 MTASAEPLTPSKR
-13 NPRPATRGLT
+13 RPTTRGLT
-23 AVHLLAVAAV
+23 ALHLLAVAAV
-33 VAALPFVPGFHSL
+33 IAAEPFVPGFHNL
-46 RLLPFL
+46 QLLPFL
-52 ILLVLVLAGE
+52 ILTVLVLAGE

-81 AEVVL
+81 AEVVI
-86 GPGPAALIGALA
+86 GPGPAALIGAIA
-98 ITGALV
+98 ITGALL

-121 WCPLVAGVFF
+121 WCPLVAGLFF
-131 HSVVKAAGVNDDQV
+131 HWAVKAAKVDDDQV

-165 AAGYASYIDHSPL
+165 AAGYASYIAHSPL

-255 NRARLNDA
+255 NRACLHEA
-263 IDARIGDATERGGRV
+263 IDARVLDATAQGDPV
-278 GLLLMDLDRFKEI
+278 ALLLMDLDRFKEI
-291 NDTLGHQAGDAVLRE
+291 NDTLGHQCGDAVLRE

-312 EAVGL
+312 EAMGP
-317 DAVVARLGGDEFG
+317 DALVARLGGDEFG
-330 ILLENGTDSDV
+330 ILLPSGRDSDA
-341 ALEAVADR
+341 ALESAAGQ
-349 ISEALA
+349 ISRALA
-355 KPFALDELSLNV
+355 EPFALDELSLSV

-377 DDGGDAN
+377 DDGADAN
-384 ELLRCADV
+384 ALLRCADV

-403 YKLYAVDQ
+403 YKLYAVEQ

-417 RLSVLSDFRRALED
+417 SLSVLSDFRRALED
-431 GDLEVYYQPI
+431 GDLTVYYQPI

-460 PERGLLTPSD
+460 PERGLLMPAD
-470 FISTVEQTDLIGPL
+470 FISTVEQTDLVGPL
-484 SRYVLEHAVV
+484 SRYVLERSIAG
-494 ACAGWRRQGH
+494 CASWRRQGH

-512 SARNLLDRGLP
+512 SARNLLDRSLP
-523 DDIARTLDG
+523 DDIARMLEA
-532 AGVPADALSLEITE
+532 AGVPAEALSLEITE

-586 RLPIDDLK
+586 RLPINDLK

-618 LGDDLGLRITAEGVE
+618 LGYDLGLRITAEGVE

-643 LGCDLAQGFHIGAP
+643 LGCDLAQGFHVGAP
-657 MDGMTFAEW
+657 MDATAFDGW
-666 LSPGAEGGVAAA
+666 LSHSAAGGAAAA

>member
-1 MTASAEPLNPAG
+1 MTASAEPLTPG
-13 NPRPATRGLT
+13 KPRSATRGVTVL
-23 AVHLLAVAAV
+23 HLLAVALVVV
-33 VAALPFVPGFHSL
+33 VAPFVPGFSDL
-46 RLLPFL
+46 QPLPFL
-52 ILLVLVLAGE
+52 ILLALVLAGE
-62 LSSAGEGMVVSG
+62 LTSSGEGMVVSG

-81 AEVVL
+81 AEVVI

-104 RVRSSPRV
+104 RVRSSPQV

-121 WCPLVAGVFF
+121 WCPLVAGLFF
-131 HSVVKAAGVNDDQV
+131 YLAVKAADVNDDQV

-165 AAGYASYIDHSPL
+165 AAGYASYIAHSPL
-178 AQVAAKTLVPTLPA
+178 ANVAAKTLVPTLPA

-242 QRIAT
+242 LRIAT

-255 NRARLNDA
+255 NRARLHEEV
-263 IDARIGDATERGGRV
+263 DARIRDAAIEGGPIA
-278 GLLLMDLDRFKEI
+278 LLLMDLDRFKEI
-291 NDTLGHQAGDAVLRE
+291 NDTLGHQCGDAVLRE

-312 EAVGL
+312 EAMGPEAL
-317 DAVVARLGGDEFG
+317 IARLGGDEFG
-330 ILLENGTDSDV
+330 ILLPRGQDSDD
-341 ALEAVADR
+341 ALEAAAGR
-349 ISEALA
+349 ISRALGE
-355 KPFALDELSLNV
+355 PFALEELSLSV
-367 AASIGAARFP
+367 AASIGAARYP
-377 DDGGDAN
+377 HDGGDAN

-392 AMYAAKDAQAE
+392 AMYAAKEAQAE
-403 YKLYAVDQ
+403 YRLYAVEQ

-417 RLSVLSDFRRALED
+417 RLSVLSEFRQALQD
-431 GDLEVYYQPI
+431 RTLVVYYQPI

-460 PERGLLTPSD
+460 PQRGLLLPGE
-470 FISTVEQTDLIGPL
+470 FISTVEQTDLVGPL
-484 SRYVLEHAVV
+484 SRYLLERSIAS
-494 ACAGWRRQGH
+494 CAGWRRQGH

-523 DDIARTLDG
+523 DDIARMLD
-532 AGVPADALSLEITE
+532 AEGVPASALSLEITE

-586 RLPIDDLK
+586 RLPINDLK

-600 FPMLHSES
+600 VPMLHSES

-618 LGDDLGLRITAEGVE
+618 LGYDLGLRITAEGVE
-633 DGATLERLAL
+633 DGETLERLSL

-657 MDGMTFAEW
+657 MDDTTFNTW
-666 LSPGAEGGVAAA
+666 LSQTLAGGAAAA